1 MKTGVECDA
10 LESGSRCARP
20 GHACPG
26 NQDGHGGAALHR
38 RCAATANCVHKAEG
52 ALFAG
57 ALNSAINIG
66 ILGSKEER
74 PGMAEQFVGKA
85 SEINDGDRRIVFMGE
100 HEIGVFKEKG
110 EFYAYSNFCLHQG
123 GPACE
128 GLTIAKVEERIMP
141 DKTSRG
147 LYFSDTELHF
157 VCPWHGM
164 EYDMKTGECV
174 SDRKIRL
181 RKYKIVQ
188 KGDDIYVAT

>member
-1 MKTGVECDA
+1 M
-10 LESGSRCARP
+10 
-20 GHACPG
+20 
-26 NQDGHGGAALHR
+26 HR
-38 RCAATANCVHKAEG
+38 RGARGCTGDCVRTLEQALSAASDRLKIG
-52 ALFAG
+52 ARNKGFTPKG
-57 ALNSAINIG
+57 KG
-66 ILGSKEER
+66 IQA
-74 PGMAEQFVGKA
+74 MAEQFVGKA
-85 SEINDGDRRIVFMGE
+85 SEINDGDRRIVFVGE

-147 LYFSDTELHF
+147 LYFSDTEMHF

-174 SDRKIRL
+174 SDRRLKL

-188 KGDDIYVAT
+188 KGDDIYVVA